1 MGIRPKT
8 AALGA
13 AACVAML
20 ALIWF
25 AAFHVGFAQRADRTI
40 YLQFIDLQT
49 HDRVNWVAAHIVALF
64 NPNPYVYLALVPLA
78 VALLRRRPWS
88 AVAVAAI
95 ILGANV
101 TTELLKHLAGAPG
114 ALSWP
119 SGHATAAMSLALA
132 LVLAAPPR
140 LRPATAALGA
150 LLAIAAGWS
159 VIARGMHYPSDVV
172 GAFLISG
179 MWALLAVA
187 ALRATQ
193 RWRPLP
199 RAGAG
204 PTSMRETLGA
214 PGAILAS
221 ALLLTGI
228 VMVSR
233 LHQAFSYARVHEAF
247 VIGATGIAAL
257 GLALSTVLVLSVRR

>member
-1 MGIRPKT
+1 
-8 AALGA
+8 
-13 AACVAML
+13 
-20 ALIWF
+20 
-25 AAFHVGFAQRADRTI
+25 
-40 YLQFIDLQT
+40 
-49 HDRVNWVAAHIVALF
+49 
-64 NPNPYVYLALVPLA
+64 
-78 VALLRRRPWS
+78 
-88 AVAVAAI
+88 
-95 ILGANV
+95 
-101 TTELLKHLAGAPG
+101 
-114 ALSWP
+114 
-119 SGHATAAMSLALA
+119 MSLALA
-132 LVLAAPPR
+132 SVLAAPPR

-204 PTSMRETLGA
+204 QTSMRETLGA
-214 PGAILAS
+214 PGAILAT

-233 LHQAFSYARVHEAF
+233 LHQAFSYARLHEAF